1 MRYALFA
8 VLLIA
13 CGSSTPKPK
22 SDESPPIGSQVPS
35 PGGDCVKTGCSG
47 TVCVEP
53 GNEVVTTCEMKP
65 EYACY
70 QNAKCERQAD
80 GKCGWTQS
88 PELTKCLASPPMLEN
103 HGDAPQ

>member
-8 VLLIA
+8 AALLIA
-13 CGSSTPKPK
+13 CGNSKPK
-22 SDESPPIGSQVPS
+22 SSSGETPSGSQAPA
-35 PGGDCVKTGCSG
+35 PGGDCVKSGCSG
-47 TVCVEP
+47 TVCTEP

-88 PELTKCLASPPMLEN
+88 PELTSCLASPPKLDTQ
-103 HGDAPQ
+103 GPPPQ